1 MSALVLVLSRGSFDP
16 SDAVERGLAAAP
28 HRGSGA
34 TVSRSG
40 RAALGVTRGDGP
52 AGAWIH
58 EADGLLLAVA
68 GRIDN
73 AEEIAKDL
81 GDDAGDVAI
90 GSPAAIV
97 HRAFR
102 LRGERAISPLRGAF
116 EGAVTDGERAWV
128 FRDHFGFR
136 PMFVRSDGRA
146 FIAATEA
153 KQVVAA
159 ADIPLEPNVDVL
171 EAILFGEYDDATPA
185 ALAGVGRLPKASI
198 AKADRDGARVR
209 RYWDPHRLIET
220 ARDDAQ
226 EVRDRFDDLMLRAT
240 SRTLTGD
247 DLVSLSGGL
256 DSPTVA
262 AFAAPEHVRRF
273 GEPLPALSAV
283 YPDQP
288 SVDESPWIEA
298 VAGALGM
305 PLHTFERRAAPL
317 AGLQEWVRLFDGPV
331 PTLVVND
338 AKEHYEHVRAVGK
351 RTMLTGELA
360 EFLVDQRRYLAP
372 HLLRRGRL
380 GALARLYRVQR
391 GHGVSAAAF
400 GRQLALAY
408 APKRLEVARLLKR
421 QTVAGGAGVP
431 AWIDAD
437 RVHRAE
443 AAFARRARDRWA
455 ASQLAALEGPGLNME
470 ADEILQEL
478 CGVMTRRP
486 WADVDLFEFFLSLP
500 AEVKY
505 QGERRKDIVRWLM
518 RGRVPDVVLD
528 RPTKTLFN
536 ASIMA
541 RIEYR
546 ELDRWLVD
554 PPTRLPNVRYDLL
567 ADRLRSQDLSLLE
580 YQWAKDLAAVQ
591 AFLALW

>member
-28 HRGSGA
+28 HRGSDV
-34 TVSRSG
+34 TVSRRG
-40 RAALGVTRGDGP
+40 RAAVGVTRGDGP
-52 AGAWIH
+52 AAAWIH
-58 EADGLLLAVA
+58 DADGLLMAVA

-73 AEEIAKDL
+73 AEEVAKEL
-81 GDDAGDVAI
+81 GDDAGDVAA

-102 LRGERAISPLRGAF
+102 LRGEDAIHLLRGAF
-116 EGAVTDGERAWV
+116 EGAATDGQRAWV

-136 PMFVRSDGRA
+136 PMFVRSDARA
-146 FIAATEA
+146 FVAATEA

-159 ADIPLEPNVDVL
+159 AQIPLEPNVDVL
-171 EAILFGEYDDATPA
+171 EAILFGEYDDATPT
-185 ALAGVGRLPKASI
+185 ALAGVGRLPKASL
-198 AKADRDGARVR
+198 ALADHEGARML
-209 RYWDPHRLIET
+209 RYWDPRSLIET
-220 ARDDAQ
+220 ARYDAR
-226 EVRDRFDDLMLRAT
+226 EVRARFDDLMLRAV
-240 SRTLTGD
+240 SRSLTGD

-262 AFAAPEHVRRF
+262 AFAAPEHLRRF

-288 SVDESPWIEA
+288 SVDESPWIQA
-298 VAGALGM
+298 VADALGM
-305 PLHTFERRAAPL
+305 PLHTYQRRAAPL
-317 AGLQEWVRLFDGPV
+317 AGLQDWVRLFDGPV

-338 AKEHYEHVRAVGK
+338 AREHYEHVRAVGK

-360 EFLVDQRRYLAP
+360 EFLLDQRRYLAP

-391 GHGVSAAAF
+391 RHGVSTPAF
-400 GRQLALAY
+400 ARQLALAY
-408 APKRLEVARLLKR
+408 APKRLEVARLLRR
-421 QTVAGGAGVP
+421 QAVAGGAGVP
-431 AWIDAD
+431 EWIDAD

-455 ASQLAALEGPGLNME
+455 SSQLAAFEGPGLNME

-505 QGERRKDIVRWLM
+505 QGERRKDVIRWLM

-546 ELDRWLVD
+546 ELDRWLID